1 MSDPEPTH
9 PCPATRCPREV
20 PDHLLMCGIHWRMVQ
35 HSIQRAVNR
44 AYDHG
49 AGLGS
54 AALRNAQRAAIRS
67 VNDRIERTAEDA

>member
-1 MSDPEPTH
+1 MSDPEPEPTH
-9 PCPATRCPREV
+9 PCPATLCPREV

-49 AGLGS
+49 AGAAPLPCATPSGPPS
-54 AALRNAQRAAIRS
+54 AA
-67 VNDRIERTAEDA
+67 